1 MTITPLQ
8 RLLRPRNT
16 SSLPPLCGAWSI
28 GFAALSILLCVIEI
42 AVGYNVPDSPS
53 AWMYF
58 GMIILAIVLFAVVP
72 LYGALCIIMCW
83 QIGYYVPFHTL
94 SMLIVIGLVLMVF
107 LGIVSLP
114 IAMAISF
121 ISTIYEV
128 IAVYTDV
135 SNASIDGIMLF
146 SSTMVALSAI
156 GFGIRR
162 YREYH
167 AFLTQRE
174 RQRHSNRV
182 IADLHD
188 SVCNDLNFALIQLEA
203 YEAATD
209 PNIRQDQLRHAHD
222 GIMRALAKTR
232 AVLDTLQDDAHDS
245 VYIGIT
251 GNIPLLALIRE
262 QRQRLQ
268 EAGFSGIL
276 LVPNSDDANASITAD
291 DDRATVI
298 AGFIRETVNNIINHA
313 DSTCEYI
320 MVIGIRGDTLHIEV
334 SDTPRP
340 ESPRH
345 RTGGTGLNFYRNRIE
360 SLGGTITIQQEPHLW
375 LMQAVIPLSEITMT
389 SGDEPNVMPKQ
400 VAKMQL

>member
-1 MTITPLQ
+1 MRSHMIFTPLQ
-8 RLLRPRNT
+8 RLLQPRDT
-16 SSLPPLCGAWSI
+16 SSLPPMCGVWSI

-58 GMIILAIVLFAVVP
+58 GMIILAIVLLAVVP
-72 LYGALCIIMCW
+72 LYGTLCIILCW

-107 LGIVSLP
+107 LGTVSLP
-114 IAMAISF
+114 MAMTVSF
-121 ISTIYEV
+121 ISASYTI
-128 IAVYTDV
+128 IAIYAGISD
-135 SNASIDGIMLF
+135 ASMNDILLF
-146 SSTMVALSAI
+146 TSTMVALSAI

-162 YREYH
+162 YQEYH
-167 AFLTQRE
+167 AFLAQRE
-174 RQRHSNRV
+174 RQRHRNRV

-203 YEAATD
+203 HETATD

-232 AVLDTLQDDAHDS
+232 AVLDTLQDDTHDS
-245 VYIGIT
+245 VYT
-251 GNIPLLALIRE
+251 GMTGDIPLVALIHE

-276 LVPNSDDANASITAD
+276 LVPGSEDADAD
-291 DDRATVI
+291 IATDVDRASVI

-313 DSTCEYI
+313 DSAHEYI
-320 MVIGIRGDTLHIEV
+320 MIIGVRGDTLHVEV

-340 ESPRH
+340 DSPQH
-345 RTGGTGLNFYRNRIE
+345 GAGGTGLNFYRNRIE
-360 SLGGTITIQQEPHLW
+360 SLGGTVAIRQESRLW
-375 LMQAVIPLSEITMT
+375 SMRAAIPLSDIAVVSPQE
-389 SGDEPNVMPKQ
+389 
-400 VAKMQL
+400 

>member
-1 MTITPLQ
+1 M
-8 RLLRPRNT
+8 
-16 SSLPPLCGAWSI
+16 CGVWSI
-28 GFAALSILLCVIEI
+28 GFAALSILLCIAEI

-58 GMIILAIVLFAVVP
+58 GMIILAIVLLAVVP
-72 LYGALCIIMCW
+72 LYGTLCIILCW

-107 LGIVSLP
+107 LGTVSLP
-114 IAMAISF
+114 MAMTVSF
-121 ISTIYEV
+121 ISASYTI
-128 IAVYTDV
+128 IAIYAGISD
-135 SNASIDGIMLF
+135 ASMNDILLF
-146 SSTMVALSAI
+146 TSTMVALSAI

-162 YREYH
+162 YQEYH
-167 AFLTQRE
+167 ALLAQRE
-174 RQRHSNRV
+174 RQRHRNRV

-203 YEAATD
+203 HETATD

-232 AVLDTLQDDAHDS
+232 AVLDTLQDDTHDS
-245 VYIGIT
+245 VYT
-251 GNIPLLALIRE
+251 GMTGDIPLVALIHE

-276 LVPNSDDANASITAD
+276 LVPGSEDADAD
-291 DDRATVI
+291 IATDVDRASVI

-313 DSTCEYI
+313 DSAHEYI
-320 MVIGIRGDTLHIEV
+320 MIIGVRGDTLHVEV

-340 ESPRH
+340 DSPQH
-345 RTGGTGLNFYRNRIE
+345 GAGGTGLNFYRNRIE
-360 SLGGTITIQQEPHLW
+360 SLGGTVAIRQESRLW
-375 LMQAVIPLSEITMT
+375 SMRAAIPLSDIAVVSPQE
-389 SGDEPNVMPKQ
+389 
-400 VAKMQL
+400 

>member
-1 MTITPLQ
+1 M
-8 RLLRPRNT
+8 
-16 SSLPPLCGAWSI
+16 CGVWSI

-58 GMIILAIVLFAVVP
+58 GMIILAIVLLAVVP
-72 LYGALCIIMCW
+72 LYGTLCIILCW

-107 LGIVSLP
+107 LGTVSLP
-114 IAMAISF
+114 MAMTVSF
-121 ISTIYEV
+121 ISASYTI
-128 IAVYTDV
+128 IAIYAGISD
-135 SNASIDGIMLF
+135 ASMNDILLF
-146 SSTMVALSAI
+146 TSTMVALSAI

-162 YREYH
+162 YQEYH
-167 AFLTQRE
+167 AFLAQRE
-174 RQRHSNRV
+174 RQRHRNRV

-203 YEAATD
+203 HETATD

-232 AVLDTLQDDAHDS
+232 AVLDTLQDDTHDS
-245 VYIGIT
+245 VYT
-251 GNIPLLALIRE
+251 GMTGDIPLVALIHE

-276 LVPNSDDANASITAD
+276 LVPGSEDADAD
-291 DDRATVI
+291 IATDVDRASVI

-313 DSTCEYI
+313 DSAHEYI
-320 MVIGIRGDTLHIEV
+320 MIIGVRGDTLHVEV

-340 ESPRH
+340 DSPQH
-345 RTGGTGLNFYRNRIE
+345 GAGGTGLNFYRNRIE
-360 SLGGTITIQQEPHLW
+360 SLGGTVAIRQESRLW
-375 LMQAVIPLSEITMT
+375 SMRAAIPLSDIAVVSPQE
-389 SGDEPNVMPKQ
+389 
-400 VAKMQL
+400 

>member
-1 MTITPLQ
+1 MRSHMTITPLQ
-8 RLLRPRNT
+8 RFLRPRDT
-16 SSLPPLCGAWSI
+16 SSLPPMCGVWSI
-28 GFAALSILLCVIEI
+28 GFAALSILLCVAEI
-42 AVGYNVPDSPS
+42 AVGYNVPDSPP
-53 AWMYF
+53 AWVFF
-58 GMIILAIVLFAVVP
+58 GMIILSIVLLAVVP
-72 LYGALCIIMCW
+72 LYGTLCIIICW

-107 LGIVSLP
+107 LGTVSLP
-114 IAMAISF
+114 IAMAVSF

-146 SSTMVALSAI
+146 SLTMVALSAI

-162 YREYH
+162 YQEYH
-167 AFLTQRE
+167 AFLAQRE
-174 RQRHSNRV
+174 RQRHRNRV

-188 SVCNDLNFALIQLEA
+188 SVCNDLSFALIQLEA

-222 GIMRALAKTR
+222 GIMRALTKTR
-232 AVLDTLQDDAHDS
+232 AVLDTLQDDTHDS
-245 VYIGIT
+245 VYT
-251 GNIPLLALIRE
+251 GMTGDIPLAALIHE

-276 LVPNSDDANASITAD
+276 LVPGSEDADAD
-291 DDRATVI
+291 IATDVDRASVI

-313 DSTCEYI
+313 DSAHEYI
-320 MVIGIRGDTLHIEV
+320 MIIGVRGDTLHVEV

-340 ESPRH
+340 DSPQH
-345 RTGGTGLNFYRNRIE
+345 GAGGTGLDFYRSRIE
-360 SLGGTITIQQEPHLW
+360 SLGGTVAIRQESQLW
-375 LMQAVIPLSEITMT
+375 SMRAAIPLSDIAAIPPQE
-389 SGDEPNVMPKQ
+389 
-400 VAKMQL
+400 